1 MKKLAAIAAAAA
13 ILGFGSNA
21 MAAQYELKIQA
32 AQGSS
37 SIYTQVLERLG
48 DRIEKLSQGQI
59 SVEILPEGAVV
70 KAGGIDGLDP

>member
-1 MKKLAAIAAAAA
+1 MKKLAAVLAATAL
-13 ILGFGSNA
+13 LGLGSEA
-21 MAAQYELKIQA
+21 MAAKYELKIQA

-70 KAGGIDGLDP
+70 KALCL

>member
-37 SIYTQVLERLG
+37 SIYTQVQTNASITKIFL
-48 DRIEKLSQGQI
+48 
-59 SVEILPEGAVV
+59 
-70 KAGGIDGLDP
+70 